1 MIELRRRMND
11 SPLLNEVLRTL
22 KLEADAIH
30 SLASRLDAKNSTES
44 PQWLHALTLLN
55 TSLEKGGKIVVTGI
69 GKSGKIAQK
78 IAATLSSTGS
88 YSVYLHPTEGL
99 HGDLGFLQNSD
110 VILALSY
117 TGNTE
122 ELLRILPAFKSRKI
136 ALISITGNPKSQLAL
151 ASDAVIDAHVT
162 QEACPHNLAPTTS
175 TTLALA
181 IGDALS
187 VALMQLRGFQAA
199 HFAQNHPGGSLG
211 KKLNLTVEDVMHRG
225 AAVALVTPDAPMDQ
239 VVVAS
244 TDKKLGGVLVCEG
257 KLLRGIVTDGD
268 IRRAL
273 AHREKFFQMKASE
286 VMTKNPV
293 TASPEMLARE
303 ALSLMENRPSQI
315 SVLPVVNPQ
324 GEWLGVIRL
333 HDLIQSF

>member
-1 MIELRRRMND
+1 MND
-11 SPLLNEVLRTL
+11 PQHLKTLFGEISRTL
-22 KLEADAIH
+22 KLEGDAILG
-30 SLASRLDAKNSTES
+30 LAARIGGPETPAAKPWLQALDLFRT
-44 PQWLHALTLLN
+44 AL
-55 TSLEKGGKIVVTGI
+55 SQGGKIVVTGV

-88 YSVYLHPTEGL
+88 YSVYLHPTEGM
-99 HGDLGFLQNSD
+99 HGDLGFIQPKD

-122 ELLRILPAFKSRKI
+122 ELLRIVPAFKHMKI
-136 ALISITGNPKSQLAL
+136 PIVAITGNPRSQLA
-151 ASDAVIDAHVT
+151 ASSDVVLDAHVE

-187 VALMQLRGFQAA
+187 VALMGVTGFDSQG
-199 HFAQNHPGGSLG
+199 FAKNHPGGSLG
-211 KKLNLTVEDVMHRG
+211 RKLHLTVGEAMHRG
-225 AAVALVTPDAPMDQ
+225 DAVAVVPPETPMDQ

-244 TDKKLGGVLVCEG
+244 TTKHLGAVLVCQG
-257 KLLRGIVTDGD
+257 AKLLGIVTDGD

-273 AHREKFFQMKASE
+273 KHREKFFSMRAQD
-286 VMTKNPV
+286 VMTANPI

-324 GEWLGVIRL
+324 GEWQGLIRL